1 MQSDKRNIILI
12 LLFVLVQTTWA
23 QKVRVSCIGN
33 SITYG
38 YGMQDPVTESY
49 PAHLQTMLGES
60 YEVGRFGRSGA
71 TLLNHGH
78 RPYTKTEEYQQA
90 MAFKGDIAV
99 IHLGINDTDPR
110 DWPMYQD
117 EFIPDYCALV
127 DSVRKAN
134 PKCRVILAL
143 MTPLSDRHH
152 RFLSGTRDWHR
163 NIQECIRRVAE
174 LKKCELVDFYSPFK
188 HRPELFPDKIHPNKE
203 GYRKLAEVVYRYI
216 SGNYG
221 GLQLPPYFTDKMV
234 LPRNRSFV
242 LNGMANAGEKVMVT
256 LIDETKSKSIAKLK
270 AVAGKDGTWQVEIP
284 KLSDKM
290 TYTLKAEAA
299 SRSITLHGILAGE
312 LWLASGQSNM
322 AFMLKQGTTAQE
334 DIAAA
339 NNSRIRLLDIR
350 PRWETYATVWS
361 PEALDSINNLLYY
374 HDAVWKECTPQ
385 NVPLFSAVGY
395 HFARTL
401 QDSLQCPIG
410 IICNAVG
417 GSGEEAWIDRETL
430 EWEFPEILRDW
441 TENDFIQ
448 DWVRG
453 RASLNMGWQDKN
465 REHNPLQRHPY
476 QPCYLYE
483 ASIRLLRYMPITGV
497 IWYQGES
504 NAQNMETHA
513 RLFPLLLQSW
523 RQTWNN
529 PTLPFI
535 YTQLSSLNR
544 PTWPYFRDLQRQQL
558 YKVNNE
564 TTVAYQPE
572 LNPTLGMAVTSD
584 VGDSLDVHPRNKRP
598 VGDRLARWALHNVY
612 GHDCI
617 CSGPLYRSFTTTKN
631 RVIVSFDFAERLHT
645 SDGKDVRTVEYSV
658 DGVFWKPAD
667 ATIEND
673 RLVIETKDAS
683 KVVAIR
689 YGWQPFTRAN
699 LVNGDD
705 LPASTFKGFAY
716 K

>member
-1 MQSDKRNIILI
+1 MNKHN
-12 LLFVLVQTTWA
+12 LLFFILAFFVQLTWA

-38 YGMQDPVTESY
+38 YGMQDPSTESY
-49 PAHLQTMLGES
+49 PAHLQKMLGDE

-78 RPYTKTEEYQQA
+78 RPYMLTEEFRQA
-90 MAFKGDIAV
+90 MDFKGDIAV

-110 DWPMYQD
+110 DWPMYSD
-117 EFIPDYCALV
+117 EFIPDYCSLV

-163 NIQECIRRVAE
+163 NIQQCIRRVAE
-174 LKKCELVDFYSPFK
+174 VKNCELVDFYTPFK
-188 HRPELFPDKIHPNKE
+188 HRPELFPDRIHPNRE
-203 GYRKLAEVVYRYI
+203 GYRLLAEVVYRYI
-216 SGNYG
+216 SGNHG
-221 GLQLPPYFTDKMV
+221 GLHLAPYFTDGMV
-234 LPRNRSFV
+234 LPRNRVFD
-242 LNGMANAGEKVMVT
+242 LKGMADSGEKVTVT
-256 LIDETKSKSIAKLK
+256 LIDEARNKSVTTLK
-270 AVAGKDGTWQVEIP
+270 TTAAKDGKWSVNIP
-284 KLSDKM
+284 ALSDKK
-290 TYTLKAEAA
+290 TYTLKAEAP
-299 SRSITLHGILAGE
+299 SRTIMLHNILAGE

-322 AFMLKQGTTAQE
+322 AFMLKQAVTANE
-334 DIAAA
+334 DIASA
-339 NNSRIRLLDIR
+339 NNPNIRLLNIR

-361 PEALDSINNLLYY
+361 TEALDSINHLLYY
-374 HDAVWKECTPQ
+374 HDAQWQECTPST
-385 NVPLFSAVGY
+385 VPDFSAIGY
-395 HFARTL
+395 HFARIM

-417 GSGEEAWIDRETL
+417 GSGEEAWIDRETM

-441 TENDFIQ
+441 TENDFVQ

-453 RASLNMGWQDKN
+453 RAALNMGWQDKT
-465 REHNPLQRHPY
+465 REKNPLQRHPY

-483 ASIRLLRYMPITGV
+483 SSIRLLSDMPISGV

-513 RLFPLLLQSW
+513 RLFPLLLKSW
-523 RQTWNN
+523 RQTWHN

-544 PTWPYFRDLQRQQL
+544 PSWPYFRDLQRQQL
-558 YKVNNE
+558 YLPTTSDNE
-564 TTVAYQPE
+564 ASTVLQ
-572 LNPTLGMAVTSD
+572 LDPTLGMAVTSD

-612 GHDCI
+612 GHNCV
-617 CSGPLYRSFTTTKN
+617 CSGPLYRSFTVDSKQ
-631 RVIVSFDFAERLHT
+631 VIISFDFECGLTT
-645 SDGKDVRTVEYSV
+645 SDGKPVRTLEYST
-658 DGVFWKPAD
+658 DGIFWHT
-667 ATIEND
+667 ATSSIKDNK
-673 RLVIETKDAS
+673 LIIKTKDAPA
-683 KVVAIR
+683 VRYVR

-699 LVNGDD
+699 LINGDG
-705 LPASTFKGFAY
+705 LPASTFRAERR
-716 K
+716 

>member
-1 MQSDKRNIILI
+1 MQSNKRNIILAI
-12 LLFVLVQTTWA
+12 LFVLVQTSWA

-38 YGMQDPVTESY
+38 YGMQDPTTESY
-49 PAHLQTMLGES
+49 PAHLQIMLGDA
-60 YEVGRFGRSGA
+60 YKVGRFGRSGA

-78 RPYTKTEEYQQA
+78 RPYMQTEEFQEA

-117 EFIPDYCALV
+117 EFVPDYCALV

-163 NIQECIRRVAE
+163 LIQQSIRKVAE
-174 LKKCELVDFYSPFK
+174 LKHCELVDFYTPFK
-188 HRPELFPDKIHPNKE
+188 HRPELFPDRIHPNKE
-203 GYRKLAEVVYRYI
+203 GYKMLAEVVYRYVT
-216 SGNYG
+216 GNHG
-221 GLQLPPYFTDKMV
+221 GLQLAPYFTDNMV
-234 LPRNRSFV
+234 LPRNKSFN
-242 LNGMANAGEKVMVT
+242 LNGTANAGEHIKLTLTNETTNKV
-256 LIDETKSKSIAKLK
+256 LSKLK
-270 AVAGKDGTWQVEIP
+270 AVAAQDGSWSIQMP
-284 KLSDKM
+284 MLSDKI
-290 TYTLKAEAA
+290 TY
-299 SRSITLHGILAGE
+299 SITVAAPSRTITLRNILAGE

-322 AFMLKQGTTAQE
+322 AFQLQQGITAKE
-334 DIAAA
+334 DIANATHPY
-339 NNSRIRLLDIR
+339 IRLLDIR

-361 PEALDSINNLLYY
+361 TEALDSINRLLYY
-374 HDAVWKECTPQ
+374 HNASWQSCSPQ
-385 NVPLFSAVGY
+385 SVRQFSAVAY

-417 GSGEEAWIDRETL
+417 GSGEEAWIDRETM
-430 EWEFPEILRDW
+430 EWEFPEMLRDW

-453 RASLNMGWQDKN
+453 RAALNMGWQDKN
-465 REHNPLQRHPY
+465 REKNPLQRHPY

-483 ASIRLLRYMPITGV
+483 ASTSLLKDMPIAGV

-513 RLFPLLLQSW
+513 RLFPILLQSW
-523 RQTWNN
+523 RTTWHN

-544 PTWPYFRDLQRQQL
+544 PSWPYFRDLQRQQL
-558 YKVNNE
+558 YIEGKFD
-564 TTVAYQPE
+564 
-572 LNPTLGMAVTSD
+572 PTLGMAVTSD

-612 GHDCI
+612 AHNCV
-617 CSGPLYRSFTTTKN
+617 CSGPLFRSFTTTKKT
-631 RVIVSFDFAERLHT
+631 VEITFDYAEGLHT
-645 SDGKDVRTVEYSV
+645 SDGKPLRTIEYST
-658 DGVFWKPAD
+658 DGVYWHEAKAQ
-667 ATIEND
+667 IEHD
-673 RLVIETKDAS
+673 KIIIDTKDAPN
-683 KVVAIR
+683 VCAIR
-689 YGWQPFTRAN
+689 YAWQPFTRAN
-699 LVNGDD
+699 LVNADG
-705 LPASTFKGFAY
+705 LPASTFKANR
-716 K
+716 